1 MVQHDDVSL
10 PLSANMA
17 ASRPLLMHDSS
28 TQIESTRLTLQVI
41 ADISVGGAQAI
52 GGNRDNALA
61 NSLDEIINS
70 E

>member
-1 MVQHDDVSL
+1 
-10 PLSANMA
+10 
-17 ASRPLLMHDSS
+17 MHDSS